1 MESLDILIT
10 GVETSIALA
19 GFSGIIATFQ
29 FAGAREPGRVD
40 AVGLTVILQ
49 LSLLAALSAS
59 IPLLLYT
66 FGVKETTLW
75 AISSVFPVITY
86 AGGLYVIA
94 RHMRG
99 VFRSK
104 SFGTLIVIVH
114 CLCFGFTV
122 INVMNA
128 SDIFFHREAGPV
140 IAFIVWTLSFAGYMF
155 ARLLLRPIWRSVR
168 IQEAAKLADATSG

>member
-1 MESLDILIT
+1 MESLDILIV
-10 GVETSIALA
+10 GVEASIALA

-29 FAGAREPGRVD
+29 FAGAREPRRVD
-40 AVGLTVILQ
+40 AVGLTAILQ
-49 LSLLAALSAS
+49 LSLVSALACA

-75 AISSVFPVITY
+75 AICSVLAVIMYVGGVY
-86 AGGLYVIA
+86 AVT
-94 RHMRG
+94 RNMRG

-104 SFGTLIVIVH
+104 PFGGLIVTVH
-114 CLCFGFTV
+114 CLSFGFIV
-122 INVMNA
+122 VNVMNA

-140 IAFIVWTLSFAGYMF
+140 IANIVWTLSFVGYMF
-155 ARLLLRPIWRSVR
+155 TRLLLRPIWRSVR